1 MVTPRRL
8 PDEERSQPERISVNL
23 NELIELARVMRAET
37 DVGLR
42 PESERARTGLQEG
55 VCFGVRSASGYVY
68 GAKQRY
74 HDSLTQ
80 ALQQL
85 TQYVRAAD
93 ILAEAAEKVARQYAH
108 TDALAAARAADV
120 ENALAETLAATRARP
135 AGRTEISPA

>member
-1 MVTPRRL
+1 MVTQRWL
-8 PDEERSQPERISVNL
+8 PDEERSQPEHIRVNL
-23 NELIELARVMRAET
+23 SEMVELARVMRAET

-42 PESERARTGLQEG
+42 PESERARTGLKEG

-80 ALQQL
+80 ALHQL

-93 ILAEAAEKVARQYAH
+93 ILADAAEKVARQYAH
-108 TDALAAARAADV
+108 TDALTAARVADVERALAEALTAARA
-120 ENALAETLAATRARP
+120 LQT
-135 AGRTEISPA
+135 GRTGISPA